1 MAKFIYIEIK
11 EYLLRLIK
19 ENRSTPGYMLPSENQ
34 LAVKFATTRITAKR
48 ALNELQQEGYI
59 LRKHGKGSFINQAAT
74 EGALSQTGEFICL
87 MLPNIDSIFISRIV
101 KGVRETCLQ
110 FGYTPLIVNEPNLQS
125 DLIAEIM
132 KRDIKGI
139 IVFPNSKTNY
149 NKDLL
154 ALSFKNFPMIFID
167 RYMSGLEVSS
177 VSSNHEEA
185 GRLAVRI
192 LSERGCK
199 NIGFITSPAPYTSSA
214 QERIFGYERQH
225 IENQMLIRNDYILEV
240 SKQDEDIDEKLVRYF
255 QKHPEIDGLLSYGDI
270 IGIHVYKALRECK
283 IRVPQQMKVI
293 FLDDEYANYS
303 DILPF
308 SPSCIIQQSREIGRQ
323 AASLLI
329 KYMKGQIK
337 HDEKIQLDYQ
347 FIERESTKT
356 EGEMV

>member
-1 MAKFIYIEIK
+1 MAQFIYVEIK
-11 EYLLRLIK
+11 EYLMRLIK
-19 ENRSTPGYMLPSENQ
+19 ENRSIPDYMLPSENK

-59 LRKHGKGSFINQAAT
+59 VRKHGKGSFINQAA
-74 EGALSQTGEFICL
+74 AKDAFSQSGEFICL
-87 MLPNIDSIFISRIV
+87 MLPNIDSIFVSRIV
-101 KGVRETCLQ
+101 KGVRDTCMQ
-110 FGYTPLIVNEPNLQS
+110 YGYTPLIVNEPNLQS
-125 DLIAEIM
+125 NLIAEIT
-132 KRDIKGI
+132 KRDIKGM

-154 ALSFKNFPMIFID
+154 SLSFKNFPMIFVD

-192 LSERGCK
+192 LSERGCQH
-199 NIGFITSPAPYTSSA
+199 IGFITSPAPYTSSA
-214 QERIFGYERQH
+214 RERIFGYEREH

-240 SKQDEDIDEKLVRYF
+240 SKQDEDIDEKLIRYF
-255 QKHPEIDGLLSYGDI
+255 KEHPEIDGLLSYGDI
-270 IGIHVYKALRECK
+270 IGIHVYKAIAACK
-283 IRVPQQMKVI
+283 IRVPEQMKVI
-293 FLDDEYANYS
+293 FLDDEYANYA

-329 KYMKGQIK
+329 KYITGQIK

-347 FIERESTKT
+347 FVERESTKMK
-356 EGEMV
+356 E